1 MRFSAV
7 FLALL
12 FVLLTPA
19 WANDGAG
26 PCGSDCTCATEKAEI
41 TLEGRVVPAGPS
53 FYMEGSH
60 LLVDSSGNEIARLS
74 GLKAHLDLSN
84 LEGRWLK
91 IIGRWKP
98 TVEAD
103 GKIFEVSG
111 AKTSQEPSS
120 SNP

>member
-7 FLALL
+7 LLALL
-12 FVLLTPA
+12 FALLTPA
-19 WANDGAG
+19 WAGDGPG
-26 PCGSDCTCATEKAEI
+26 SCGSDCSCSEKKGEI

-60 LLVDSSGNEIARLS
+60 LLVDSSGKEIARLS
-74 GLKAHLDLSN
+74 GLKAQLDLSN
-84 LEGRWLK
+84 LEGQWLK
-91 IIGRWKP
+91 ILGRWKP

-111 AKTSQEPSS
+111 AQAAEDPSS